1 MFAVCQ
7 VQRQGHGIAGA
18 PPPRE
23 VSQARAPAAG
33 AAHIPKPNPEEHLH
47 SAGNPGPMEAAG
59 HLVTHAPPLT
69 VTDVFFLMTC
79 GWNGVLRTDPRAF
92 TADPWASRPSLQ
104 TPQQGVAGPALQGQA
119 VREGRARGPS
129 GDLITLSRRSAP
141 PPPPGSEPAGSRR
154 PRDVCPEP
162 RSTC

>member
-7 VQRQGHGIAGA
+7 VQRQGHGTAGA

-33 AAHIPKPNPEEHLH
+33 AAHIPEPNPEEHLH

-79 GWNGVLRTDPRAF
+79 GWTRCAKDRSEGIYRRPLGLPAVP
-92 TADPWASRPSLQ
+92 ADPSARSGWARPPRTGSAGREGSGSLWGPDH
-104 TPQQGVAGPALQGQA
+104 PQQEE
-119 VREGRARGPS
+119 R
-129 GDLITLSRRSAP
+129 P
-141 PPPPGSEPAGSRR
+141 PTPTR
-154 PRDVCPEP
+154 V
-162 RSTC
+162 